1 MRAGP
6 SRAGP
11 RCRYGRDALVASAP
25 SGRSTRSA
33 RRHGDTEMVLRL
45 ACARLHP
52 PFRPQGFTRTTSPRL
67 LPPPARV
74 HRAPGRVGAR
84 SDAPRRGGTVVGA
97 DVLGGPPRAR
107 PPAGQHG
114 GTGTRRAVLRR
125 ACARL
130 HPPPRPQKGFYTHDI
145 PTPPDGPARGVR
157 QRPGHPQ
164 PGIKQPMTD
173 VRVKQL
179 STSSVPSCLR
189 ALRVDRP
196 EAFKQDYYAV
206 KSHFARR
213 GRVARPPT
221 GQHGARGDTGT
232 RRWF

>member
-1 MRAGP
+1 MPSCPGRNELRPSRLGTSRAGGGAGP

-11 RCRYGRDALVASAP
+11 RRGPFGRPASGRNGGRDRRPRRPAPCAP
-25 SGRSTRSA
+25 SGRSTR
-33 RRHGDTEMVLRL
+33 RHGDTESGFEAGLRAASSATSSAKRVLH
-45 ACARLHP
+45 ARHP
-52 PFRPQGFTRTTSPRL
+52 HASRRPG
-67 LPPPARV
+67 A
-74 HRAPGRVGAR
+74 GRPIAN
-84 SDAPRRGGTVVGA
+84 
-97 DVLGGPPRAR
+97 
-107 PPAGQHG
+107 
-114 GTGTRRAVLRR
+114 
-125 ACARL
+125 
-130 HPPPRPQKGFYTHDI
+130 
-145 PTPPDGPARGVR
+145 
-157 QRPGHPQ
+157 GHPQ

-221 GQHGARGDTGT
+221 GQHGACGNTGT

>member
-1 MRAGP
+1 
-6 SRAGP
+6 
-11 RCRYGRDALVASAP
+11 
-25 SGRSTRSA
+25 
-33 RRHGDTEMVLRL
+33 MVLRL

-52 PFRPQGFTRTTSPRL
+52 PP
-67 LPPPARV
+67 
-74 HRAPGRVGAR
+74 
-84 SDAPRRGGTVVGA
+84 
-97 DVLGGPPRAR
+97 R
-107 PPAGQHG
+107 PP
-114 GTGTRRAVLRR
+114 
-125 ACARL
+125 
-130 HPPPRPQKGFYTHDI
+130 KGFYTHDI
-145 PTPPDGPARGVR
+145 PTPPDGPAWGTSRAGPSVEQAHRVSGPNGGRGR
-157 QRPGHPQ
+157 RPRRPAPSAPSGRSTRSARKHGDTESGFEAGLRAASSATSSAKRVLHARHPHASRRPGAGRPIANGHPQ